1 MKKVLGTTLLGLFVL
16 ALTSCG
22 GRHICDA
29 YGGQADMTKI
39 KKEHSEKMALVQEMS
54 EAQK

>member
-1 MKKVLGTTLLGLFVL
+1 MKKVFLTGILGLFVL

-22 GRHICDA
+22 GRHICEA

-39 KKEHSEKMALVQEMS
+39 KQEHNQKVALIQEMS
-54 EAQK
+54 QAK